1 VALDIM
7 KELELYNAL
16 WTLYTGS
23 CDDHIDHTS
32 FTSHGTA
39 SIRTYSCVD
48 GITSR
53 EDPESG
59 GSPV

>member
-1 VALDIM
+1 M